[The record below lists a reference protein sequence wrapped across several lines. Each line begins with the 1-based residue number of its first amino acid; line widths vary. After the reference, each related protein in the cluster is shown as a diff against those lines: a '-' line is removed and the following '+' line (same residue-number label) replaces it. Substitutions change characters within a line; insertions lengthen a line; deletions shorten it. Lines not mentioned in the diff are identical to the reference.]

1 MNENEN
7 NRNENADVRRIRVIR
22 YEAGEKKSRT
32 GTQKNK
38 KERFSGYRKTAP
50 LRKAAGRRGWK
61 QIIEELHI
69 GGIIGTGR
77 QLPFFICLLQRSG
90 LAAVHRKHSAVIHE
104 TGRIRHIPDMLHVDK
119 FRICSMLT
127 RIPLFMIRK
136 RGSSCSCPAADLKV
150 MRKRRSFPLETESI
164 I

>member
-38 KERFSGYRKTAP
+38 KEGFSGYRKTAP

-77 QLPFFICLLQRSG
+77 QLPFFIRLLQRSG

-104 TGRIRHIPDMLHVDK
+104 TGRIGHIPDMLHIDK
-119 FRICSMLT
+119 D
-127 RIPLFMIRK
+127 PPVYNK
-136 RGSSCSCPAADLKV
+136 
-150 MRKRRSFPLETESI
+150 ETGI
-164 I
+164 FLQLPGR